1 MLIREIQQK
10 DDKAL
15 FKLIRLCL
23 EDAKLNIP
31 GTAYFDESIKHMSE
45 YYLNHQ
51 GRKYYVIVDQN
62 DNLLG
67 GCGFAEFGTYTKD
80 LSKLGNDISIA
91 ELQKLYIDKNVR
103 GQGFSYKLVELIEAE
118 SAKAGYKK
126 LYLETHH
133 NLPIA
138 IELYKKMN
146 YTLLKTPLEGS
157 LHSTM
162 DYFFIKDL

>member
-1 MLIREIQQK
+1 MEMKMNFNDREEII
-10 DDKAL
+10 AL
-15 FKLIRLCL
+15 
-23 EDAKLNIP
+23 
-31 GTAYFDESIKHMSE
+31 GVIK
-45 YYLNHQ
+45 
-51 GRKYYVIVDQN
+51 ID
-62 DNLLG
+62 
-67 GCGFAEFGTYTKD
+67 TKD

-138 IELYKKMN
+138 IELYKKKN